1 MNIQLCQLNN
11 SYGNQVYIPYAVGI
25 LQVEAKKRPII
36 KENVTFYELLYKR
49 ERPESILSRIK
60 IPDILGLSC
69 YIWNWRISLELAKQ
83 FKEINPNGIVIIG
96 GPQVPDKILPV
107 FLDNSFLDYAV
118 HGEAEETFP
127 DLVELLIKKQIV
139 SDIPGVSV
147 NLGKNTLKF
156 TPRPRT
162 RNLDEYTSPYL
173 QKEFDQLILDHPNEK
188 WMALWETNR
197 GCPFSCTFC
206 DWGMATGSKVVEFP
220 IEKLEN
226 EINWFSQKKIE
237 FVFGCDANFGIR
249 SRDIEIA
256 KKLTSSK
263 KNTGYPKD
271 FRVCFTKN
279 STHKIFDLATIFNDS
294 GMLKGVSLSMQSL
307 NEKALKFIK
316 RDNIKL
322 NTFEDLQNK
331 YSSSNI
337 STYTELI
344 IGLPGETYESFIDGL
359 CTLIERGQHHQIL
372 VYNLSVMPN
381 SEMGDENY
389 QKLHGI
395 KTIDSPIFQAH
406 SSSNS
411 QTDDI
416 IEYEPI
422 IISTNDM
429 NLEDWKKSYKFSWI
443 IQCFHTLGLTQTI
456 AIFFRNYSNIS
467 YRNFYTLLLNFCE
480 VNKSLNLSKELNNV
494 DIILNEALLG
504 KGFGQTI
511 EEFSEIV
518 WPIEE
523 ASYLRISNNLDVIFS
538 EIKIFI
544 ESLVVSNK
552 IEINENLI
560 KDLIECQFAEVA
572 THLNGDNFINLKYD
586 IPEFIKAIK
595 KNNKTEL
602 NYFDCTY
609 EIINRNEYLNQK
621 KDFARE
627 IVWYGRKGGRF
638 NRKLVKI

>member
-1 MNIQLCQLNN
+1 
-11 SYGNQVYIPYAVGI
+11 
-25 LQVEAKKRPII
+25 
-36 KENVTFYELLYKR
+36 
-49 ERPESILSRIK
+49 
-60 IPDILGLSC
+60 
-69 YIWNWRISLELAKQ
+69 
-83 FKEINPNGIVIIG
+83 
-96 GPQVPDKILPV
+96 
-107 FLDNSFLDYAV
+107 
-118 HGEAEETFP
+118 
-127 DLVELLIKKQIV
+127 
-139 SDIPGVSV
+139 
-147 NLGKNTLKF
+147 
-156 TPRPRT
+156 
-162 RNLDEYTSPYL
+162 
-173 QKEFDQLILDHPNEK
+173 
-188 WMALWETNR
+188 
-197 GCPFSCTFC
+197 
-206 DWGMATGSKVVEFP
+206 
-220 IEKLEN
+220 
-226 EINWFSQKKIE
+226 
-237 FVFGCDANFGIR
+237 
-249 SRDIEIA
+249 
-256 KKLTSSK
+256 
-263 KNTGYPKD
+263 
-271 FRVCFTKN
+271 
-279 STHKIFDLATIFNDS
+279 
-294 GMLKGVSLSMQSL
+294 MLKGVSLSMQSL

-381 SEMGDENY
+381 SEMGNENY

-411 QTDDI
+411 QADDI

-422 IISTNDM
+422 IITTNDM

-456 AIFFRNYSNIS
+456 AIFFRNHSNIS
-467 YRNFYTLLLNFCE
+467 YKNFYMLLLNFCE

-494 DIILNEALLG
+494 DIILNKALLG

-523 ASYLRISNNLDVIFS
+523 ASYLRISNNLDAIFS
-538 EIKIFI
+538 EIKFFI

-552 IEINENLI
+552 LEINENLI
-560 KDLIECQFAEVA
+560 KDLIECQLAEVA

-586 IPEFIKAIK
+586 IP
-595 KNNKTEL
+595 
-602 NYFDCTY
+602 
-609 EIINRNEYLNQK
+609 
-621 KDFARE
+621 
-627 IVWYGRKGGRF
+627 
-638 NRKLVKI
+638 